1 MHPARIRVLV
11 VDDHLMVRKGLRLML
26 EEASEEIELVGDAS
40 DGHVAVALVEQRQPD
55 VVLMDI
61 RMPGLD
67 GIAALKRIRT
77 TWPQVAVIILTT
89 YDEDD
94 LLIRGLRAG
103 ACGYLLKDT
112 SLDTLLHVIH
122 TAASGEMVLQP
133 DIMAR
138 VLSHTTLTEPTSTHA
153 AHESATY
160 GELSKREREVLA
172 GVARGERSK
181 EIAARLGIT
190 ERTVRAYLT
199 NIYIKLNVDSRS
211 SAVAVAVERG
221 LLAGQ
226 SIHIDS
232 DE

>member
-40 DGHVAVALVEQRQPD
+40 DGHVAVALVEQCQPD

-94 LLIRGLRAG
+94 LMIRGLRAG

-112 SLDTLLHVIH
+112 SLDTLLHVIL

-138 VLSHTTLTEPTSTHA
+138 VLSHTTLAEPTSAHA

-211 SAVAVAVERG
+211 SAVAVAVEHG
-221 LLAGQ
+221 LLSGQ
-226 SIHIDS
+226 SIHIDR

>member
-40 DGHVAVALVEQRQPD
+40 DGHVAVALVEERQAD

-172 GVARGERSK
+172 GVARG
-181 EIAARLGIT
+181 
-190 ERTVRAYLT
+190 
-199 NIYIKLNVDSRS
+199 
-211 SAVAVAVERG
+211 
-221 LLAGQ
+221 
-226 SIHIDS
+226 
-232 DE
+232 